1 MQHMLAMGIAINVN
15 WIEQFLS
22 TRFILLLFQKN
33 SHKIPDL
40 IHNFSDSVRKAT
52 IIQQKVGHFFPL
64 KS

>member
-1 MQHMLAMGIAINVN
+1 MQHMLAMGIEINVN

-22 TRFILLLFQKN
+22 ARFILLLFQKLTQN
-33 SHKIPDL
+33 SDL

>member
-1 MQHMLAMGIAINVN
+1 MQHMLAMGIGINVN

-22 TRFILLLFQKN
+22 ARFILLLFQKLTQN
-33 SHKIPDL
+33 SDL